1 MADGFLRFKSM
12 LGLWRLQRLTIPLVQ
27 CVTTPIVPNDN
38 TYTVG
43 AGGDLVC
50 ARPTQPAALTW
61 TLRTGTGATALE
73 TPLTPLTDEQAIA
86 IAQKN
91 QLAARP
97 IFVWYQPVNGVPP
110 TTTLGLATL
119 YPVPLGSGLTLC
131 CYAPIGIDNPAATS
145 STLVV
150 PEGYDLPL
158 MDNLARVLWPEWRE
172 NVPIDPELRASA
184 VEGLGWLKT
193 NNVRMTDLT
202 IDATW
207 LFQGFGNYDI
217 NSDQGS

>member
-1 MADGFLRFKSM
+1 
-12 LGLWRLQRLTIPLVQ
+12 
-27 CVTTPIVPNDN
+27 
-38 TYTVG
+38 
-43 AGGDLVC
+43 
-50 ARPTQPAALTW
+50 
-61 TLRTGTGATALE
+61 
-73 TPLTPLTDEQAIA
+73 LTDAQAIG

-91 QLAARP
+91 QPAARP
-97 IFVWYQPVNGVPP
+97 VFVWYQPVNGLPP

-131 CYAPIGIDNPAATS
+131 VYAPIGIDNPAATS

-193 NNVRMTDLT
+193 NNVRMTDLA

-217 NSDQGS
+217 DSDQGS